1 MWDDPP
7 KVFKFSTFTLDL
19 ARGRLL
25 DGSKDVA
32 LRAKAFSLLAYLARE
47 RGRVIPK
54 DELLSELWP
63 DVTVTEDSLTQCV
76 RDVRKALGHHAA
88 MLRTIP
94 RRGYMFEGS
103 LPGAVVPNTVARAQT
118 SVAPTDPNAWP
129 SSPIGQA
136 LRRDGV
142 AVLPIVLSEGDPS
155 NVHLLDGLTHDVIS
169 RLARLRSFHVIARG
183 STFALRHMTDDA
195 VSAGRALNVGYVVTG
210 AATVQEKRID
220 LRIEITDVAGTSVV
234 WTNEFTAERRAFAE
248 LIADL
253 LDHIVESVDLQVT
266 AAEARRVRTMPVETL
281 DAWEMYHSALPHF
294 YSTDPSVSGVAL
306 ERFGMAIRL
315 APDFARAHAMKAAC
329 HYVRAFVG
337 RTGNSKIEADDTRR
351 SAENALAADQ
361 HNPASHMAQGL
372 ALWLERD
379 VEGCLHSLRTAVALS
394 PSFARGHSQLAG
406 AETLSGD
413 PSRGLAHI
421 DIALS
426 LSPLDATL
434 ASMEVTKAFALHR
447 LGRVDEAAVW
457 AQKVARHAQTFG
469 TILAPAALI
478 LASAGQLADARKLST
493 RMRTATKQYKSA
505 TMQHALTAM
514 SDDLGSLFKQHAARI
529 GL

>member
-1 MWDDPP
+1 MRDDPP
-7 KVFKFSTFTLDL
+7 KVFRFSTFTLDL

-32 LRAKAFSLLAYLARE
+32 LRAKAFSLLSYLVRE

-54 DELLSELWP
+54 AELLSELWP
-63 DVTVTEDSLTQCV
+63 DVTVTEESLTQCV

-94 RRGYMFEGS
+94 RRGYMFDGS
-103 LPGAVVPNTVARAQT
+103 LPGTVVPNTVAGAQT
-118 SVAPTDPNAWP
+118 PVAPTDADAWP
-129 SSPIGQA
+129 SPLGQA

-142 AVLPIVLSEGDPS
+142 AVLPIVLSEGDPR
-155 NVHLLDGLTHDVIS
+155 NVQLLDGLTHDVIS

-183 STFALRHMTDDA
+183 STFALRHMADDP

-210 AATVQEKRID
+210 AAAVQEKRID
-220 LRIEITDVAGTSVV
+220 LRIEITDVAGTSVL
-234 WTNEFTAERRAFAE
+234 WTNEFTADRRAFAE

-253 LDHIVESVDLQVT
+253 VDHIVESVDLHVT

-306 ERFGMAIRL
+306 ERFGMAVRL

-361 HNPASHMAQGL
+361 HNPASHMAHGL

-379 VEGCLHSLRTAVALS
+379 VDGCLHSLRTAVALS

-413 PSRGLAHI
+413 PGRGLAHV

-447 LGRVDEAAVW
+447 LARVDEAAVW

-478 LASAGQLADARKLST
+478 LASAGQLADARKVST
-493 RMRTATKQYKSA
+493 RIRAATPQYKSE
-505 TMQHALTAM
+505 TMQYALTAM
-514 SDDLGSLFKQHAARI
+514 SDDLGSLFQQHAVRI